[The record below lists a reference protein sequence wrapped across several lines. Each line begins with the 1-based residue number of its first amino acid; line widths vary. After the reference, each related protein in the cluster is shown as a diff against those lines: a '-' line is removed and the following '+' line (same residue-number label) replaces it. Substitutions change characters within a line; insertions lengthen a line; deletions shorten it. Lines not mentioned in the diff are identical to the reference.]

1 MGRPARPGMD
11 DEPRRTSG
19 PPDIIDE
26 INSLLRLG
34 VGDQYRLEHIK
45 LAYVEN
51 RNLWE
56 SDRRYLERMRE
67 KYLTDL
73 RPGEPV
79 DDDRDVV
86 AAASE
91 PQTAEARA
99 RAAPPPAAAPDPA
112 GGSDAPQPDG
122 ASSPPP
128 PGSPESAARDAED
141 FGADAGASEGPAV
154 IHCWQCGKKNLL
166 KANFCMRCG
175 VLLFDVGNE
184 RASADSSAY
193 ASSSTIA
200 PATKA
205 RQAGRSAAAV
215 QRPASASGGRGSGGG
230 GSTKRTVIVGAAA
243 LVGVLLLIAA
253 LTGSIGVEQGA
264 SDEDD
269 ADAGE
274 AAPGAPAGEAAPG
287 APAAVPEP
295 EPPAPQTAP
304 GGRAPPP
311 PPPDPGE
318 LCGTGTIL
326 VGGQCVPAP

>member
-1 MGRPARPGMD
+1 M
-11 DEPRRTSG
+11 
-19 PPDIIDE
+19 IDE
-26 INSLLRLG
+26 INSLLRMG

-51 RNLWE
+51 RSLWE

-79 DDDRDVV
+79 DDDRDVAAA

-91 PQTAEARA
+91 PRATAIRPPD
-99 RAAPPPAAAPDPA
+99 APPPSTADPPP
-112 GGSDAPQPDG
+112 GGSDPPRPEG
-122 ASSPPP
+122 ARPPP

-175 VLLFDVGNE
+175 VLLFEVGSK

-193 ASSSTIA
+193 ASSSLGAGPGARAGQARRGGAARDYA
-200 PATKA
+200 PAAGAA
-205 RQAGRSAAAV
+205 RPSRDSG
-215 QRPASASGGRGSGGG
+215 RPAGG
-230 GSTKRTVIVGAAA
+230 GSGRRTVLIGVAA
-243 LVGVLLLIAA
+243 LVGILLVVGV
-253 LTGSIGVEQGA
+253 LTGSIGVESSVSVGNGT
-264 SDEDD
+264 D
-269 ADAGE
+269 ALSGPAAGVDPVPE
-274 AAPGAPAGEAAPG
+274 PQA
-287 APAAVPEP
+287 APAAGVDPVPEP
-295 EPPAPQTAP
+295 QAAP

-311 PPPDPGE
+311 PPPDPSE
-318 LCGTGTIL
+318 QCGAGTIL
-326 VGGQCVPAP
+326 VDNQCVPAP

>member
-1 MGRPARPGMD
+1 M
-11 DEPRRTSG
+11 
-19 PPDIIDE
+19 IDE

-51 RNLWE
+51 RSLWE

-79 DDDRDVV
+79 DDDRDVAAAA

-91 PQTAEARA
+91 PRATAIRPPD
-99 RAAPPPAAAPDPA
+99 APPPSTAEPPS
-112 GGSDAPQPDG
+112 GGSTSRPEG
-122 ASSPPP
+122 ARPPPP

-141 FGADAGASEGPAV
+141 FGADAEASEGPAV

-175 VLLFDVGNE
+175 VLLFEVGSK

-193 ASSSTIA
+193 ASSSLGAAPGARTGPARRGSAARDYA
-200 PATKA
+200 PAAGDA
-205 RQAGRSAAAV
+205 RPFRDSGRPAGRS
-215 QRPASASGGRGSGGG
+215 SGR
-230 GSTKRTVIVGAAA
+230 RTVLIGIAA
-243 LVGVLLLIAA
+243 LVGIMIVVGI
-253 LTGSIGVEQGA
+253 LTGSIGVESSVSVGNGTDTLNGPA
-264 SDEDD
+264 
-269 ADAGE
+269 AGIE
-274 AAPGAPAGEAAPG
+274 PEPQA
-287 APAAVPEP
+287 APAAGIEPEP
-295 EPPAPQTAP
+295 EPQAAP

-318 LCGTGTIL
+318 QCGAGTIL
-326 VGGQCVPAP
+326 VDNQCVPAP